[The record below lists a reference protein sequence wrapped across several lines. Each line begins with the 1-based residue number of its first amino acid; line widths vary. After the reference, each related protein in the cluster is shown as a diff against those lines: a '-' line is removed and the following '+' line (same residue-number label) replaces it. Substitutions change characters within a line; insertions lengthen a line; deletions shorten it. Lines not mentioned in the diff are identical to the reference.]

1 MSFTD
6 DFLKELKKRNIT
18 ITEQGPVVGGDSY
31 TKSYL
36 AGLNDIEEE
45 KKRQKAVS
53 STSNDDDIGPVVK
66 TIGESKPDLFGLDFF
81 QKGVFEDGYQIGDIT
96 KTILG
101 TTTDALMNVG
111 KGALGMVEGITDF
124 AQHGVA
130 YGADLLGNDA
140 LADKIHAGATKNI
153 VDDLTKGA
161 SAWVDQYSVLGNTS
175 DAVAQGVGQMG
186 TLMGAVGA
194 VSKAANLGKTA
205 TSILSTGTMF
215 TSGTGSATSEAYKGG
230 ATDEEA
236 LIYGAVAG
244 AADAI
249 SELLSGGMGTG
260 LNAVGFNSGLLDFDD
275 LVAKKLSSKI
285 SNQLAKNLVEFG
297 VKASGEGLEEVLA
310 GTVQAIAK
318 SKTYMSEKDLSDIL
332 ADENLLEQFVVGA
345 MTSGVMQSGLIK
357 GTENGSLKEAI
368 KENKDFITGQTV
380 NEQAVIKKEIENR
393 IAEQEKG
400 GKKLTAREKSAIE
413 AQVEADLEKGYIS
426 TDTIEEVLG
435 GEDFKAY
442 KDTIDSEEALKQQ
455 EKSLTDEYNL
465 LNKKKFGEMTG
476 EESDKRDSLKA
487 QIAELQAKIKDTETN
502 SKRNLLKAELS
513 KKVYELS
520 KNDRLV
526 ESYLEQVRGQQKF
539 TADLSKYEGKAK
551 EVVQDAID
559 SGILNNSNR
568 THDFVDL
575 IAKISAEKGVL
586 FDFTNNAKLKESGF
600 AVGGAIN
607 GYANA
612 KKGSIT
618 VNIQSKKSLNTVVG
632 HEIVHVLRGTPLY
645 DALQKAAIDYA
656 KAKGEYQV
664 RYDTMTKLYEGV
676 DTDIYEELTAEI
688 TGDYVFTDRD
698 FLSRLST
705 ENRNLFQKIY
715 DEVKYMLKLAT
726 AGSKEARELEKLKHT
741 FEQFYREGSTEQSD
755 TGAKNA
761 AADADVTVDENGNAE
776 VKFSLVTDQ
785 DTIDFLEN
793 QEHITTYKA
802 MVQIDGK
809 LYPPMASQTYVEEE
823 YTTKKGEKKTRK
835 VRKLKNPS
843 VLGQWQQSE
852 ERVDIAEQTYD
863 PKKGYSSFDL
873 LKSNGKTTGGVAYNP
888 YEHTSNIVLND
899 QFAEAYQRPELV
911 TVEYQIPVSELNSG
925 YKAQYAKDAVG
936 LTDWKAGGVAQKL
949 KNSHRDVYLTRW
961 SKPVRVLS
969 DAEVAQ
975 KYKEILDKE
984 EGISVPWNVVT
995 PSLRA
1000 ELEKVGVP
1008 IDYSDVKA
1016 GSTIRTFD
1024 AFMRGEYDNKGKKQA
1039 VKYSLSDAKTPTREE
1054 LTAKKPMRIVDVK
1067 KGIESASYADMKA
1080 TAKKMAED
1088 QGWFDRPHHN
1098 EDTDSFIFITNDSF
1112 THAFSNLTGSFGE
1125 DTIRSMAHI
1134 PEIIKEAVLVD
1145 VRGPKDASKS
1155 EKMVYTFFAAIDGVN
1170 GVEPVK
1176 LTVKEFDFSNLDSLK
1191 KNIRSYFEKNGIME
1205 NYNTLYDAKALEVIG
1220 IESIKKETDASGK
1233 VSGID
1238 PMAQTTSV
1246 STISVADLLNLVK
1259 GDAEKY
1265 IPKFSLS
1272 DLSEADQAEAKQ
1284 VISNLKTRAMSSKY
1298 GFTSYGAYTAERM
1311 DREIRTSSSDTKLDY
1326 AKSYITWVEPDDFIY
1341 ATTGNARYREQ
1352 LKEEAGELDL
1362 ERLKNE
1368 TQPIHLTVDF
1378 EDGRIVGHEGRH
1390 RMLALKAAG
1399 VEKVAVIIDAWNDN
1413 RSNTKPVDM
1422 MRAKGQ
1428 KFSEYEY
1435 GHDFYLHDMLP
1446 LSKRYADTAKALFT
1460 NKPKSGVQFSLSDT
1474 EGRQLSKEQQEYF
1487 KDSKVR
1493 DADGNLKVMYHG
1505 TPNGDFTVFKDGAYF
1520 TDNKAYADR
1529 YQSASASS
1537 ISSGK
1542 TAAAPKTFEVYLD
1555 IKKPFDLNDEE
1566 ARNIYI
1572 NEYIKGGNA
1581 IGINPYLSDAEYDK
1595 IQTIDWT
1602 EGEDLRDFLIDN
1614 GYDYDGLVLDEGADG
1629 GYGDAVEYRGTSYVT
1644 FSPEQVKAV
1653 DNAKPTA
1660 DPDIRFSLSEAV
1672 EESKDLMALHNLQ
1685 SAELLKSLGL
1695 GGLPMPSI
1703 AVIKAEAGHDK
1714 YGDVSLILPKNV
1726 IDPKANKNNKVYG
1739 GDAWTP
1745 TYPSIEYKPSKA
1757 VEKKISDKYYALA
1770 KKIGYDAVRPMY
1782 SYVSELERKLNYA
1795 GGEAAMLE
1803 ELYQDTK
1810 MMNVYLEDSGKG
1822 KVEPVIKETRTEATE
1837 AEKEMNQWFIDKL
1850 GEDVVNQI
1858 FTPPGVN
1865 GIEHRKAFWEQYG
1878 EQAEQAYRDL
1888 LVEKYEFHPED
1899 VAGVLDNTE
1908 KKQLMGYLRDAA
1920 KYLKNGGV
1928 TVKTETDY
1936 AATDAAIK
1944 DAAADGYKEWVD
1956 SIFKGVV
1963 EKSGI
1968 RNNADHFTPSGN
1980 RRSWD
1985 ALHWENT
1992 LENVVK
1998 AMKAQDETGVGSFS
2012 PYNTLAS
2019 LAQKRYGSIEEIKA
2033 DSSRL
2038 SQIPEEEYEAMG
2050 DAFAQRFVGIA
2061 SSIKDPNERNPFIA
2075 ADEAAELIVDAVRTQ
2090 KTKAGMLRYLQK
2102 WNSRVT
2108 EQTVEDIAALVSDIA
2123 NMPTGYFEAKP
2134 QRAVSFDEVGVFV
2147 IPRNADVKLKQEL
2160 LNKGYS
2166 IAEYDPNVEGDRSR
2180 VVNSFEEYKFS
2191 LSNVGDQ
2198 QPVYGSYNVYG
2209 KDIAL
2214 QGAQDIAPVQETV
2227 ADNATV
2233 APVQDILPDD
2243 YAPMSEEETAA
2254 RQSEIL
2260 DSLTDADAP
2269 AEVETEYLEIAD
2281 TQPLTKKVVKDI
2293 VRSARGM
2300 MGLSNNQVAEL
2311 YSIVLDYNGR
2321 EFPSREALFQEIA
2334 ERFGQYTE
2342 KDIDEELKQVK
2353 AELRASRVSVDDAI
2367 KNDITD
2373 YGKMQRSNFGKIRF
2387 SKEGPPVDVVYMEFA
2402 EKYPG
2407 YFPEDII
2414 NPSDQLQRMIEV
2426 ANYEHTTEQSYELD
2440 DDTLLAVTDSII
2452 NAVNE
2457 FRSSKRAAIAQRTAR
2472 ESFNSLMR
2480 DADSYVPTMDGDI
2493 GPVAK
2498 PASDGV
2504 RTESTKEKK
2513 VGPRQAL
2520 HQRIMDKI
2528 KTVFA
2533 ENGLD
2538 LDSVLKN
2545 AKNLTTFATVDNTPQ
2560 RVMEKALGY
2569 KEGQVLSDITVNQ
2582 VARNETEGIKWL
2594 NKYTDR
2600 KNGILKQI
2608 SDRYNIKPGSKE
2620 SAAAQMYAEGF
2631 YVAENGDIIEYGDR
2645 ELAKDFPDAQVRA
2658 NIKGLAKDPQIR
2670 QIYDET
2676 LALINDSRTRN
2687 AYPEIQKLP
2696 NYFLHFRAMSDTFS
2710 RLGLP
2715 FNPNDIRAKDLPT
2728 DLNGV
2733 TADLKPGQPYFAS
2746 ANHRTGQRTSFDLLG
2761 GLEMYLT
2768 SAKGQI
2774 YHIDDIQTLRAL
2786 RNYIADT
2793 FGQANGLEG
2802 LDNLTEEEVQE
2813 RIEQVYGS
2821 HLSTFAKFLNEEANM
2836 IAGKTA
2842 LIDRGLEGIIGRKG
2856 ITFLETVNRQVGAN
2870 MVGYNVSSSLTNF
2883 LAPVQAFAKTNK
2895 ADFMKAFS
2903 QTVYNKLASIN
2914 GKGDGFAEQSPVMI
2928 RRKGADRFHRTFWQ
2942 KMSDPGYALMG
2953 AVDNISTEI
2962 IARTKFNEFTR
2973 KGMDA
2978 EQAHIEADKW
2988 TSRLMG
2994 DRSLG
2999 QQPHLYNSKML
3010 GIVTKFQLEVRN
3022 QLDSQ
3027 FYDTIQEAKV
3037 SNEEIQDAQVRNA
3050 KTAAKVASTFF
3061 QLAVSQH
3068 VFGKVFESIAGYNP
3082 AFDIIEALAKAFG
3095 WDDDEEDEDTVL
3107 DNIGQGFMSL
3117 MEDMPYSSVLTGG
3130 RIPIQS
3136 ALPIS
3141 EFFKGK
3147 DQYGN
3152 EKSRLETL
3160 SEAAPYYLLPGG
3172 YGQIK
3177 KTVAGLDMFSEDHPI
3192 AGSYTDSGNLRFPVE
3207 DTLLNRAQ
3215 AAIFG
3220 QYASSNA
3227 RDYFD
3232 NERQSLKKN
3241 QIQEF
3246 VDLDIPIQDYWEYR
3260 DGLKKQET
3268 LEDKFDYIAGLD
3280 LPTSKK
3286 NILINNVVDRKDPVD
3301 LTDYDSYATYDE
3313 FDFATKYP
3321 EKYAFFEANG
3331 ISYSDYANG
3340 DDDTKDAYNWAY
3352 NNPDKYLV
3360 SKAAASDVVQYRKY
3374 TKALNN
3380 ISADKDAYGKTISG
3394 SRKNKVIAYVN
3405 SLDIDYGERLI
3416 LFKSEYPSDDTY
3428 NNEIVEY
3435 LNGRED
3441 ISFDE
3446 EVAILKELG
3455 FIVLPDGTVQW

>member
-1 MSFTD
+1 MKGN
-6 DFLKELKKRNIT
+6 FLNELQKRGVNIADTIIGTEDPRANSYLQEYKKRKKQ
-18 ITEQGPVVGGDSY
+18 EEELGPVGMVG
-31 TKSYL
+31 TL
-36 AGLNDIEEE
+36 ASLKN
-45 KKRQKAVS
+45 
-53 STSNDDDIGPVVK
+53 DIGPVK
-66 TIGESKPDLFGLDFF
+66 DDEGLDFF
-81 QKGVFEDGYQIGDIT
+81 QKGAFSDGYQFGDVA

-101 TTTDALMNVG
+101 TAADLGTNVV
-111 KGALGMVEGITDF
+111 KGAGGLVEGVTDL
-124 AQHGVA
+124 AQYGVA
-130 YGADLLGNDA
+130 AASDLFGADRA
-140 LADKIHAGATKNI
+140 ADKIRAGAKKNL
-153 VDDLTKGA
+153 VEDFFRPADEFYNK
-161 SAWVDQYSVLGNTS
+161 YSVLGRTS
-175 DAVAQGVGQMG
+175 DAIAQGIGQVGTIMLTG
-186 TLMGAVGA
+186 GLAGAAG
-194 VSKAANLGKTA
+194 L
-205 TSILSTGTMF
+205 
-215 TSGTGSATSEAYKGG
+215 SATAVTTGAMGLSGMGSGMSQAYQEGASDGEAM
-230 ATDEEA
+230 A
-236 LIYGAVAG
+236 YGAIAG

-249 SELLSGGMGTG
+249 TELIFGGMGKAV
-260 LNAVGFNSGLLDFDD
+260 NAVGFSKGLSSADD
-275 LVAKKLSSKI
+275 MLAKKISSKI
-285 SNQLAKNLVEFG
+285 SSQLGKNLAEFG
-297 VKASGEGLEEVLA
+297 VKASGEGFEEVLA
-310 GTVQAIAK
+310 GVLQAAGK
-318 SKTYMSEKDLSDIL
+318 KATYMSEKEFSDIL
-332 ADENLLEQFVVGA
+332 EDENLLEQFVVGA
-345 MTSGVMQSGLIK
+345 MTSGAMQSGAIP
-357 GTENGSLKEAI
+357 GTYQGSLIEAN
-368 KENKDFITGQTV
+368 KQGKDFITGQTV
-380 NEQAVIKKEIENR
+380 NEQAVIKKEIEKR
-393 IAEQEKG
+393 IAEQEKDG
-400 GKKLTAREKSAIE
+400 RKLTAREKSAIE
-413 AQVEADLEKGYIS
+413 AQVEADLPKGYIS

-435 GEDFKAY
+435 GDDFKTY
-442 KDTIDSEEALKQQ
+442 KDTIDSEEALKKQ
-455 EKSLTDEYNL
+455 EKDLTDEYNL
-465 LNKKKFGEMTG
+465 LNKKKLGDMTG
-476 EESDKRDSLKA
+476 EETDRRDSLKT

-502 SKRNLLKAELS
+502 SKRDLLKAELS
-513 KKVYELS
+513 KKVFELS
-520 KNDRLV
+520 KSDRLV
-526 ESYLEQVRGQQKF
+526 ESYLEPVRAKQKF
-539 TADLSKYEGKAK
+539 TADLNKYEGKAK
-551 EVVQDAID
+551 EVIQQVMD
-559 SGILNNSNR
+559 SGLADNSNR
-568 THDFVDL
+568 THDFWDL
-575 IAKISAEKGVL
+575 
-586 FDFTNNAKLKESGF
+586 NAKL
-600 AVGGAIN
+600 A
-607 GYANA
+607 A
-612 KKGSIT
+612 K
-618 VNIQSKKSLNTVVG
+618 LNTNISIASDQQIREMVKAQYEADGVEFDESKFKGQRIDGIITKDGIVLNAESERALNFVVG
-632 HEIVHVLRGTPLY
+632 HEITHEVEQSNYYSKLQ
-645 DALQKAAIDYA
+645 DALMKFAGKEFDSRFEKRMAQYKGKYSDA
-656 KAKGEYQV
+656 KLLEQV
-664 RYDTMTKLYEGV
+664 KREV
-676 DTDIYEELTAEI
+676 TADLV
-688 TGDYVFTDRD
+688 GDYLFTD
-698 FLSRLST
+698 
-705 ENRNLFQKIY
+705 ENFIKHLASSDRNVFQKIY
-715 DEVKYMLKLAT
+715 DEVKHLLKLAT
-726 AGSKEARELEKLKHT
+726 AGSKEARELERVKHL
-741 FEQFYREGSTEQSD
+741 FDKALND
-755 TGAKNA
+755 TAAKNNS
-761 AADADVTVDENGNAE
+761 DAGNLKENNGDNIRYAVANKRKGRYNKRSKYSETESLFLQWESGSAPVGEVRKFARSGKLHYYEKTESGCVELSKSQYNERNGANAENIDRRAERRFGTTYDYDGSSQRASLGSNHSNRNARGNATVFGQAIRE
-776 VKFSLVTDQ
+776 KLSNVTAGSERS
-785 DTIDFLEN
+785 TSGHGSGNAVN
-793 QEHITTYKA
+793 Q
-802 MVQIDGK
+802 
-809 LYPPMASQTYVEEE
+809 SE
-823 YTTKKGEKKTRK
+823 YTDEA
-835 VRKLKNPS
+835 S
-843 VLGQWQQSE
+843 
-852 ERVDIAEQTYD
+852 D
-863 PKKGYSSFDL
+863 
-873 LKSNGKTTGGVAYNP
+873 KSGA
-888 YEHTSNIVLND
+888 
-899 QFAEAYQRPELV
+899 
-911 TVEYQIPVSELNSG
+911 
-925 YKAQYAKDAVG
+925 
-936 LTDWKAGGVAQKL
+936 
-949 KNSHRDVYLTRW
+949 
-961 SKPVRVLS
+961 
-969 DAEVAQ
+969 
-975 KYKEILDKE
+975 
-984 EGISVPWNVVT
+984 
-995 PSLRA
+995 
-1000 ELEKVGVP
+1000 
-1008 IDYSDVKA
+1008 
-1016 GSTIRTFD
+1016 
-1024 AFMRGEYDNKGKKQA
+1024 
-1039 VKYSLSDAKTPTREE
+1039 
-1054 LTAKKPMRIVDVK
+1054 
-1067 KGIESASYADMKA
+1067 
-1080 TAKKMAED
+1080 
-1088 QGWFDRPHHN
+1088 
-1098 EDTDSFIFITNDSF
+1098 SFIT
-1112 THAFSNLTGSFGE
+1112 FSNDYATTRNF
-1125 DTIRSMAHI
+1125 M
-1134 PEIIKEAVLVD
+1134 KE
-1145 VRGPKDASKS
+1145 GDAS
-1155 EKMVYTFFAAIDGVN
+1155 
-1170 GVEPVK
+1170 
-1176 LTVKEFDFSNLDSLK
+1176 
-1191 KNIRSYFEKNGIME
+1191 
-1205 NYNTLYDAKALEVIG
+1205 
-1220 IESIKKETDASGK
+1220 KETDA
-1233 VSGID
+1233 GI
-1238 PMAQTTSV
+1238 S
-1246 STISVADLLNLVK
+1246 
-1259 GDAEKY
+1259 Y
-1265 IPKFSLS
+1265 SLS
-1272 DLSEADQAEAKQ
+1272 DLSEADQAEAKKI
-1284 VISNLKTRAMSSKY
+1284 ISNLKTRAMASKY
-1298 GFTSYGAYTAERM
+1298 GFNSYGSYTAERM
-1311 DREIRTSSSDTKLDY
+1311 DREIRTSSSDTQMDY

-1341 ATTGNARYREQ
+1341 ATTGTERYREQ

-1368 TQPIHLTVDF
+1368 TQPIRLTVDF
-1378 EDGRIVGHEGRH
+1378 ETGEIVGHEGRH

-1413 RSNTKPVDM
+1413 RSNTKPVDI

-1428 KFSEYEY
+1428 RFSAYAH
-1435 GHDFYLHDMLP
+1435 GQDFYLHNMLP

-1555 IKKPFDLNDEE
+1555 IKKPFDLNDAE
-1566 ARNIYI
+1566 ARSIYI

-1660 DPDIRFSLSEAV
+1660 DPGIRFALSDAV
-1672 EESKDLMALHNLQ
+1672 EETKDLMALHNLQ
-1685 SAELLKSLGL
+1685 ASELLKSLGL

-1726 IDPKANKNNKVYG
+1726 IDPKANKYNKVYG

-1745 TYPSIEYKPSKA
+1745 TYPKIEYKPNKA
-1757 VEKKISDKYYALA
+1757 VQKKISDKYYGLA
-1770 KKIGYDAVRPMY
+1770 NKLGYDDVRPLY
-1782 SYVSELERKLNYA
+1782 SYVNDLERELNYA
-1795 GGEAAMLE
+1795 GGEAALLE
-1803 ELYQDTK
+1803 QLYEDSR
-1810 MMNVYLEDSGKG
+1810 MMNVYLADSGKG
-1822 KVEPVIKETRTEATE
+1822 KVEPIVKETRTEASE
-1837 AEKEMNQWFIDKL
+1837 AEKEVNQWFVDKL
-1850 GEDVVNQI
+1850 GEDVINQI
-1858 FTPPGVN
+1858 WTPAGVN
-1865 GIEHRKAFWEQYG
+1865 GIEHRKAFMAQYG
-1878 EQAEQAYRDL
+1878 AQAEQAYRDM
-1888 LVEKYEFHPED
+1888 LVEKFDFSQED

-1908 KKQLMGYLRDAA
+1908 QKELLRYLRNAA
-1920 KYLKNGGV
+1920 MYLKNGGV

-1936 AATDAAIK
+1936 QATEAAIRE
-1944 DAAADGYKEWVD
+1944 AAADGYKEWVD
-1956 SIFKGVV
+1956 SLFKGIE

-1968 RNNADHFTPSGN
+1968 RNNQDYYTPSGN
-1980 RRSWD
+1980 PRSWD

-1998 AMKAQDETGVGSFS
+1998 AMRGQDETGVGSYS
-2012 PYNTLAS
+2012 PYNSFAS
-2019 LAQKRYGSIEEIKA
+2019 LAQKRYGSIAEIKA
-2033 DSSRL
+2033 DSDRL

-2050 DAFAQRFVGIA
+2050 DAFANRLIGIA
-2061 SSIKDPNERNPFIA
+2061 DSIKDPAERNPFIA

-2090 KTKAGMLRYLQK
+2090 KTKAGMLRYMQK

-2191 LSNVGDQ
+2191 LSNVGEEH
-2198 QPVYGSYNVYG
+2198 PVYGTYHYYSRYNP
-2209 KDIAL
+2209 AA
-2214 QGAQDIAPVQETV
+2214 QGDIAPVASTQET
-2227 ADNATV
+2227 A
-2233 APVQDILPDD
+2233 QDILPDD
-2243 YAPMSEEETAA
+2243 YAPMTEEETAA

-2260 DSLTDADAP
+2260 DSLTDEDAP
-2269 AEVETEYLEIAD
+2269 AEVETEYLEMAD
-2281 TQPLTKKVVKDI
+2281 TQPLTQKVVKDI
-2293 VRSARGM
+2293 VRSARGIL
-2300 MGLSNNQVAEL
+2300 GLSNNQVGEL

-2321 EFPSREALFQEIA
+2321 EFPSREALFQEVA

-2342 KDIDEELKQVK
+2342 KGVDEDLKAIK
-2353 AELRASRVSVDDAI
+2353 AELRTARIKVDDAI

-2373 YGKMQRSNFGKIRF
+2373 YGQFKKRNFGKIRF
-2387 SKEGPPVDVVYMEFA
+2387 SNEGLPVDVVYMELA

-2414 NPSDQLQRMIEV
+2414 HPSEQLQRMAEI
-2426 ANYEHTTEQSYELD
+2426 AGYDHNTEQVYELD
-2440 DDTLLAVTDSII
+2440 DDTLLEVTDSII
-2452 NAVNE
+2452 RAVNE
-2457 FRSSKRAAIAQRTAR
+2457 FRASKRAAIAQKTAR
-2472 ESFNSLMR
+2472 ESFNSLMPV
-2480 DADSYVPTMDGDI
+2480 ADEYAPPMDGDI

-2498 PASDGV
+2498 PASV

-2520 HQRIMDKI
+2520 HQRIIDNI
-2528 KTVFA
+2528 KTRFA
-2533 ENGLD
+2533 EKGFD
-2538 LDSVLKN
+2538 FDSVLKK
-2545 AKNLTTFATVDNTPQ
+2545 AKNLSTFATVDNTPQ

-2600 KNGILKQI
+2600 KNGLLKQI
-2608 SDRYNIKPGSKE
+2608 SDQYNIKPGSKE

-2631 YVAENGDIIEYGDR
+2631 YVAENNDIIEYGDR
-2645 ELAKDFPDAQVRA
+2645 ELAKDFPDARVQA
-2658 NIKGLAKDPQIR
+2658 NIKGLAKDPRIR

-2687 AYPEIQKLP
+2687 AYPEIQKLE
-2696 NYFLHFRAMSDTFS
+2696 NYFLHFRAMGDTFS
-2710 RLGLP
+2710 KLGLP
-2715 FNPNDIRAKDLPT
+2715 FNPNDIKAKDLPT

-2793 FGQANGLEG
+2793 YGQANGLEG
-2802 LDNLTEEEVQE
+2802 LDNLTEEEVQD

-2821 HLSTFAKFLNEEANM
+2821 HLSTFAKFLNEEANVL
-2836 IAGKTA
+2836 AGKTA
-2842 LIDRGLEGIIGRKG
+2842 LIDRGLEGIIGRRG
-2856 ITFLETVNRQVGAN
+2856 MTFLETVNRQVGAN

-2942 KMSDPGYALMG
+2942 KLSDPGYALMG
-2953 AVDNISTEI
+2953 AVDSFSTEL
-2962 IARTKFNEFTR
+2962 IARAKYNEFTR

-2978 EQAHIEADKW
+2978 AQAHIEADKW

-3037 SNEEIQDAQVRNA
+3037 SNEDIQNAQERNA

-3061 QLAVSQH
+3061 SLAVGQH
-3068 VFGKVFESIAGYNP
+3068 LFGKAFESIAGYNP
-3082 AFDIIEALAKAFG
+3082 AFDIIEALVKAFG

-3177 KTVAGLDMFSEDHPI
+3177 KTVAGLNMFSDEHPV

-3215 AAIFG
+3215 AAVFG

-3246 VDLDIPIQDYWEYR
+3246 VDVDIPIRDYWAYR

-3280 LPTSKK
+3280 LPISKK
-3286 NILINNVVDRKDPVD
+3286 NILINNVVDRKEPVD
-3301 LTDYDSYATYDE
+3301 LSDYDAYSGYEE
-3313 FDFATKYP
+3313 FDFATKNP
-3321 EKYAFFEANG
+3321 EKYAFFEEVG
-3331 ISYSDYANG
+3331 ISYSTYKNG
-3340 DDDTKDAYNWAY
+3340 DDDTKDAYDWAY
-3352 NNPDKYLV
+3352 NNPDKYLL
-3360 SKAAASDVVQYRKY
+3360 SKAAASDVVEYRRYAKDLY
-3374 TKALNN
+3374 DIK
-3380 ISADKDAYGKTISG
+3380 ADKDASGKTISG
-3394 SRKNKVIAYVN
+3394 SRKEKVIQYLN
-3405 SLDIDYGERLI
+3405 NLDIDYGERLI
-3416 LFKSEYPSDDTY
+3416 LFKSEYEADDTY
-3428 NNEIVEY
+3428 NADIVEY
-3435 LNGRED
+3435 LNGRDD
-3441 ISFDE
+3441 ISFEE
-3446 EVAILKELG
+3446 EVTILKELG